1 MCHIFFLRSDTNDT
15 FPRFALQTSAT
26 STTSGS
32 GTTPTS
38 TEVGGQDIT
47 RSDPVD
53 RVNWPFPNDGFS
65 C

>member
-1 MCHIFFLRSDTNDT
+1 MCHIFFCEVTQTHT

-53 RVNWPFPNDGFS
+53 RVDWPFPNDGFS